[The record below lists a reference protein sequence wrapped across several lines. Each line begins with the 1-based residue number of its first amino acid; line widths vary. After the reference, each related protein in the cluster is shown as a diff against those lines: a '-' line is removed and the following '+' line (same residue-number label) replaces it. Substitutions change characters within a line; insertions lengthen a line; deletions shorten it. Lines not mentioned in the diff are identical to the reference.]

1 MAALLQ
7 TRRARRRY
15 VCHHCREWIEPGE
28 QYLYTRITPG
38 WDYATGQRDAWE
50 TIRTHGRWWDD
61 CPINTSRPNTSGR
74 MTLHESL
81 ELIRERYGDAIRQ
94 LGEQ

>member
-1 MAALLQ
+1 MSD
-7 TRRARRRY
+7 
-15 VCHHCREWIEPGE
+15 EPVDWLRTQLDEDERVAPELAPAPAPAESADGFGNGTYEIGGE
-28 QYLYTRITPG
+28 VQ
-38 WDYATGQRDAWE
+38 
-50 TIRTHGRWWDD
+50 
-61 CPINTSRPNTSGR
+61 PINTSRPNPSGR

>member
-1 MAALLQ
+1 VSAE
-7 TRRARRRY
+7 
-15 VCHHCREWIEPGE
+15 VDW
-28 QYLYTRITPG
+28 
-38 WDYATGQRDAWE
+38 YAQPSPEGID
-50 TIRTHGRWWDD
+50 
-61 CPINTSRPNTSGR
+61 TSRPNTSGR

>member
-1 MAALLQ
+1 MDEQERNRRLAANIAAAQL
-7 TRRARRRY
+7 
-15 VCHHCREWIEPGE
+15 
-28 QYLYTRITPG
+28 
-38 WDYATGQRDAWE
+38 RDPDHDRSLCACCCV
-50 TIRTHGRWWDD
+50 D
-61 CPINTSRPNTSGR
+61 CPIDTSRPNTSGR

>member
-1 MAALLQ
+1 MDVQERNRRLAANI
-7 TRRARRRY
+7 A
-15 VCHHCREWIEPGE
+15 
-28 QYLYTRITPG
+28 
-38 WDYATGQRDAWE
+38 A
-50 TIRTHGRWWDD
+50 GRSPLDPDHDRSLCACCCVD

>member
-1 MAALLQ
+1 MSD
-7 TRRARRRY
+7 
-15 VCHHCREWIEPGE
+15 EPVGNGTYE
-28 QYLYTRITPG
+28 IGDEVQ
-38 WDYATGQRDAWE
+38 
-50 TIRTHGRWWDD
+50 
-61 CPINTSRPNTSGR
+61 PINTSRPNTSGR

>member
-1 MAALLQ
+1 VDERERNRRLAAN
-7 TRRARRRY
+7 
-15 VCHHCREWIEPGE
+15 IEAAQLHDPDHDRS
-28 QYLYTRITPG
+28 LC
-38 WDYATGQRDAWE
+38 ACCCV
-50 TIRTHGRWWDD
+50 D
-61 CPINTSRPNTSGR
+61 CPIDTSRPNTSGR